1 MAKDVN
7 PPNKGKVV
15 LDIEISES
23 VKDRAD
29 EILETG
35 DFTTMSDFIS
45 YAILHFI
52 PDYERSRNEYL
63 SDKLGDLE
71 QYL

>member
-35 DFTTMSDFIS
+35 DFTSISDFIS